1 MVMVA
6 MKIAVDGF
14 GGDHAP
20 LAVLQGCALAAE
32 EYQVQILL
40 CGDETELKQLARD
53 NQVSLEGIEIVPAN
67 GVIDVEDDPKLI
79 LKEKADCSMGVALR
93 LVAEGKADAFVSAGS
108 TAAIVLG
115 ASFIVKRIKGIKRA
129 ALAPI
134 IPHEQGNYMLL
145 DAGANIECR
154 PEMLVQFGI
163 MGSVYMNKIMNVDE
177 PKIGLVNIGAE
188 ETKGGELQLG
198 AYELLNKAPIHFIGN
213 VEPRDIPLGAC
224 DVVVADGFTG
234 NVILKLTEGMGK
246 FIGHSLKKIFLGGI
260 KSKLAALLVLG
271 KVNTLKKKMDYTEH
285 GGAAL
290 MGVRRPVIKAH
301 GSSNAVAFKNAIRQ
315 AVRFTEQHVIEEI
328 ERSLERN
335 EQQ

>member
-1 MVMVA
+1 MVT

-14 GGDHAP
+14 GGDYAP
-20 LAVLQGCALAAE
+20 LAVLQGCEMAVK
-32 EYQVQILL
+32 EYDVQIML
-40 CGDETELKQLARD
+40 CGDETQLKRLAQE
-53 NQVSLEGIEIVPAN
+53 NQVSLKGIEIVPAN

-93 LVAEGKADAFVSAGS
+93 LVAEGKAEAFVSAGS

-163 MGSVYMNKIMNVDE
+163 MGSVYVNKIMNVDK
-177 PKIGLVNIGAE
+177 PKVGLVNIGAE

-198 AYELLNKAPIHFIGN
+198 AYELLKKAPINFIGN

-234 NVILKLTEGMGK
+234 NVVLKLTEGMGK
-246 FIGHSLKKIFLGGI
+246 FIAHSLKDIFLNGI
-260 KSKLAALLVLG
+260 KSKLAAVLVLG
-271 KVNTLKKKMDYTEH
+271 RVNALKKKMDYTEH

-328 ERSLERN
+328 ERSLELN

>member
-1 MVMVA
+1 MVT

-14 GGDHAP
+14 GGDYAP
-20 LAVLQGCALAAE
+20 LAVLQGCEMAVK
-32 EYQVQILL
+32 EYDVQIML
-40 CGDETELKQLARD
+40 CGDETQLKRLAQE
-53 NQVSLEGIEIVPAN
+53 NQVSLKGIEIVPAN

-93 LVAEGKADAFVSAGS
+93 LVADGKAEAFVSAGS

-134 IPHEQGNYMLL
+134 IPHEKGNYMLL

-163 MGSVYMNKIMNVDE
+163 MGSVYVNKIMNVDK
-177 PKIGLVNIGAE
+177 PKVGLVNIGAE

-198 AYELLNKAPIHFIGN
+198 AYELLKKAPINFIGN

-234 NVILKLTEGMGK
+234 NVVLKLTEGMGK
-246 FIGHSLKKIFLGGI
+246 FIAHSLKDIFLNGI
-260 KSKLAALLVLG
+260 KSKLAAVLVLG
-271 KVNTLKKKMDYTEH
+271 RVNALKKKMDYTEH

-328 ERSLERN
+328 ERSLELN